1 MASLK
6 SIRKRIVS
14 VKNTMQITKAMKMVS
29 AAKLRHAQE
38 NVIAARPYTEKLASV
53 LEKLAPSVDSA
64 KNPLLQQAK
73 TTKALLIAITS
84 DRGLCGGFNAT
95 IGKTAERFVKEHSA
109 EFPDLTVMTIGRKG
123 NEFLRHRVRVSK
135 SYTGIM
141 SDLSRQTAAV
151 IAQEIISGFLAEE
164 YSEVHLLFNAFKSV
178 ISQEITLMKLLPVPS
193 CQGGEEQFLPDAI
206 YEPSKDDL
214 LAELLPKHIEVQIY
228 QALLESL
235 AAEHG
240 ARMTAMESAA
250 KNAAEMIGKLSLQY
264 NRARQA
270 VITTE
275 LLEIISGAESIKG

>member
-1 MASLK
+1 
-6 SIRKRIVS
+6 
-14 VKNTMQITKAMKMVS
+14 
-29 AAKLRHAQE
+29 
-38 NVIAARPYTEKLASV
+38 
-53 LEKLAPSVDSA
+53 
-64 KNPLLQQAK
+64 
-73 TTKALLIAITS
+73 
-84 DRGLCGGFNAT
+84 
-95 IGKTAERFVKEHSA
+95 
-109 EFPDLTVMTIGRKG
+109 
-123 NEFLRHRVRVSK
+123 
-135 SYTGIM
+135 M